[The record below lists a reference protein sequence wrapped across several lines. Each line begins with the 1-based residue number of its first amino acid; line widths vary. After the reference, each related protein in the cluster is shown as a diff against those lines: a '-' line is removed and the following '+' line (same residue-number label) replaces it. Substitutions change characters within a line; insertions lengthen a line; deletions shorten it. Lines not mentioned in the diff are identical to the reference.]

1 MNYKRR
7 HEGTLVST
15 ERRLVVIDWRAVA
28 ELFARTVP
36 TAIILRAFVVWQ
48 CDIAVAISW
57 ASTLITQ
64 RHPPPPASRKKPKGR
79 PKLSSHCCGVAWTG
93 KDASDEAIDMKRV
106 PIEDGT
112 RVLLPNTPPVPTP
125 FALQVRRL
133 YSTAVSWLVI
143 SRRLATTSW
152 LGYTSRRLRNSWLGY
167 TSHRLGIGWLG
178 YTRHRLGIGWL
189 GYTRRRLGDRWSGY
203 TSRWLGISC
212 LQ

>member
-1 MNYKRR
+1 MSFNADHSK
-7 HEGTLVST
+7 TS
-15 ERRLVVIDWRAVA
+15 
-28 ELFARTVP
+28 
-36 TAIILRAFVVWQ
+36 
-48 CDIAVAISW
+48 
-57 ASTLITQ
+57 
-64 RHPPPPASRKKPKGR
+64 PPPSRKKHKGR

-203 TSRWLGISC
+203 TSR
-212 LQ
+212 